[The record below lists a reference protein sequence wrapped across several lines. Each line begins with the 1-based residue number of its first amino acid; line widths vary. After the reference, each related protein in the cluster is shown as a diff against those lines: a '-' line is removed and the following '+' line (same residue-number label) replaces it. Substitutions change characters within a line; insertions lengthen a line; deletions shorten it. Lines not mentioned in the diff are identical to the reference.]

1 MPKDIWS
8 GTVQTGMRAMPDGP
22 AEPVLLPMAQLFH
35 PAIGSHYI
43 DLAGGMVLMMTS
55 FDHDERSEDLF
66 HAHPAVA
73 ILPHPSVD
81 GNKPLKSHVGAAG
94 YKFAQRH
101 LEALTSHPD
110 LGIVETDSVLD
121 EGVRF
126 GAGAA
131 AHPQCIQVEF
141 VSGNPTG
148 PVTVGSARNAA

>member
-1 MPKDIWS
+1 MRRLYVLPKDIWS

-73 ILPHPSVD
+73 ILPHPSRD
-81 GNKPLKSHVGAAG
+81 GAKPLKAHVGSPG
-94 YKFAQRH
+94 YKFEVRH
-101 LEALTSHPD
+101 LDALKGNPD
-110 LGIVETDSVLD
+110 LGVLESDNVLD
-121 EGVRF
+121 VARKASAIHPEVRF
-126 GAGAA
+126 
-131 AHPQCIQVEF
+131 
-141 VSGNPTG
+141 
-148 PVTVGSARNAA
+148 RNAL